1 MIFVTLGCNFREDP
15 ESAKDFLRVAA
26 RLGVHAD
33 YELKG
38 WKAPPNGWKAPLLLN
53 DV

>member
-1 MIFVTLGCNFREDP
+1 MIFATLGCNFCEDP

-26 RLGVHAD
+26 QLGVHAD